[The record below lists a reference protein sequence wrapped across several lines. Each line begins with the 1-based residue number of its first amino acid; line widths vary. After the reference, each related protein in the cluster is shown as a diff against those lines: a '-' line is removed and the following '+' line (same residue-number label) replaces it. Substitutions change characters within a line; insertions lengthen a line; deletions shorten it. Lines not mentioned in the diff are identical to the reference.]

1 MISFSEAQLLAW
13 INPVL
18 WPFIRTL
25 ALFAGMPVFSQ
36 RQVPARVRIGL
47 ALFIAVAAQPSL
59 PPMPVIP
66 LDSLPQLLTV
76 TAQQLLIGLAM
87 GFAVRVVFAA
97 LEFAGEL
104 IGLQMGLN
112 FAGFFDPSTGSQGT
126 SSSRFLG
133 SMVAFLFVAING
145 HLMLINSLVESFQ
158 AFPVGEEPFR
168 FLRVAQPQVWGA
180 EIFRMGLWIALPLIT
195 MLMFVNLVLGIISR
209 VAPQLNVFSVGFP
222 LTVSI
227 GLVGMVATLPLMH
240 QPFMVALERM
250 LAAFN

>member
-13 INPVL
+13 INPIL
-18 WPFIRTL
+18 WPFIRAL

-36 RQVPARVRIGL
+36 RQVPTRVRIGL

-59 PPMPVIP
+59 PAMPVIP

-76 TAQQLLIGLAM
+76 VAQQLLIGLAM

-227 GLVGMVATLPLMH
+227 GLVGLVATLPLMH

>member
-13 INPVL
+13 ISPIL

-59 PPMPVIP
+59 PAMPVIP

-126 SSSRFLG
+126 STSRFLG

-168 FLRVAQPQVWGA
+168 FLRIAQPQVWGA

-227 GLVGMVATLPLMH
+227 GLVGLVATLPLMH
-240 QPFMVALERM
+240 QPFMIALERM

>member
-1 MISFSEAQLLAW
+1 MLTFSEAQVMAW
-13 INPVL
+13 LNPIL

-36 RQVPARVRIGL
+36 RAVPQRVKIGL

-59 PPMPVIP
+59 PAMPVVP
-66 LDSLPQLLTV
+66 LDSLPQLLV
-76 TAQQLLIGLAM
+76 VVAQQLLIGLSM
-87 GFAVRVVFAA
+87 GFAVRLVFAA

-133 SMVAFLFVAING
+133 SMVAFLFIAING
-145 HLMLINSLVESFQ
+145 HLMLIQSLVASFQ

-180 EIFRMGLWIALPLIT
+180 EVFRMGLWIALPLVT
-195 MLMFVNLVLGIISR
+195 MLLFVNLVLGIISR

-227 GLVGMVATLPLMH
+227 GLVGLVATLPLMH
-240 QPFMVALERM
+240 QPFMIALERL
-250 LAAFN
+250 LAAFT

>member
-13 INPVL
+13 ISPIL

-47 ALFIAVAAQPSL
+47 ALFISVAAQPSL
-59 PPMPVIP
+59 PAMPVIP
-66 LDSLPQLLTV
+66 LDSLPQLLAV
-76 TAQQLLIGLAM
+76 TGQQLLIGLSM

-126 SSSRFLG
+126 STSRFLG

-158 AFPVGEEPFR
+158 AFPIGEDPFR
-168 FLRVAQPQVWGA
+168 FLRIAQPQVWGA

-227 GLVGMVATLPLMH
+227 GLVGLVATLPLMH
-240 QPFMVALERM
+240 QPFMIALERM

>member
-13 INPVL
+13 INPIL
-18 WPFIRTL
+18 WPFIRAL

-59 PPMPVIP
+59 PAMPVIP
-66 LDSLPQLLTV
+66 LDSLPRLLMV
-76 TAQQLLIGLAM
+76 TGQQLLIGLSM
-87 GFAVRVVFAA
+87 GFAVRVVFAS

>member
-13 INPVL
+13 INPIL

-59 PPMPVIP
+59 PAMPVIP

-126 SSSRFLG
+126 STSRFLG

-168 FLRVAQPQVWGA
+168 FLRIAQPQVWGA
-180 EIFRMGLWIALPLIT
+180 EIFRMGMWIALPLIT

-227 GLVGMVATLPLMH
+227 GLVGLVATLPLMH
-240 QPFMVALERM
+240 QPFMIALERM

>member
-13 INPVL
+13 INPIL

-36 RQVPARVRIGL
+36 RQVPTRVRIGL
-47 ALFIAVAAQPSL
+47 ALFIAVAVQPSL
-59 PPMPVIP
+59 PAMPVIP
-66 LDSLPQLLTV
+66 LDSLPQLLTAV
-76 TAQQLLIGLAM
+76 AQQLLIGLAM

-227 GLVGMVATLPLMH
+227 GLVGLVATLPLMH

>member
-13 INPVL
+13 INPIL

-59 PPMPVIP
+59 PAMPVIP

-76 TAQQLLIGLAM
+76 TAQQLLIGLSM

-126 SSSRFLG
+126 STSRFLG

-168 FLRVAQPQVWGA
+168 FLRIAQPQVWGA

-227 GLVGMVATLPLMH
+227 GLVGLVATLPLMH
-240 QPFMVALERM
+240 QPFMIALERM

>member
-76 TAQQLLIGLAM
+76 TVQQLLIGLAM

-133 SMVAFLFVAING
+133 SMVAFLFIAING

>member
-13 INPVL
+13 INPIL

-36 RQVPARVRIGL
+36 RQVPTRVRIGL

-59 PPMPVIP
+59 PAMPVIP
-66 LDSLPQLLTV
+66 LDALPQLLTV
-76 TAQQLLIGLAM
+76 VAQQLLIGLAM

-227 GLVGMVATLPLMH
+227 GLVGLVATLPLMH